1 MTENELDKYLQKR
14 CSEPVFETPDF
25 DSFFTEKELEA
36 ALGKSS
42 SRVVPIRKLW
52 PWMATAAAAIAAALI
67 WLTPAGRNQ
76 EAQDD
81 VMAYQEQTEVFLE
94 DNSKTEI
101 MEEPDLLT
109 EADVNAS
116 QNKVVRQVSRSG
128 NIPATASVISDN
140 TVVSQNTES
149 VQIESAMMTEK
160 SEGADQDS
168 PSPVSEEMESHQ
180 VTEPLTYSSRT
191 VEEAYAE
198 AREQRKNASKK
209 HLQGATYSLAVNQD
223 NSFRQGTPN
232 AQSPVSMITRTYA
245 SGMGLRSASVSRN
258 EWLQPSIFESQIVE
272 YKPVYDL
279 PIVLSFSTSIPISRC
294 LDIHTGLTYSFLSAN
309 TQGSLENGSPFSIDQ
324 SLHYL
329 GIPLSLAL
337 NVLDRPRFGF
347 YVAAGGGLE
356 KGLLGTQSIQV
367 KNRTGEVDYERLHQ
381 PVHGIQP
388 YLSAQIGL
396 SYAVTDMMQFFIEP
410 SISYYLEADQP
421 LSVRTYRP
429 FYYGLGFGVRLCTF

>member
-14 CSEPVFETPDF
+14 CSEPLFETPDF
-25 DSFFTEKELEA
+25 DSFFTEKELET

-42 SRVVPIRKLW
+42 GRVAPIRKLW
-52 PWMATAAAAIAAALI
+52 PWMATAAAAIAGALI
-67 WLTPAGRNQ
+67 WLTPASRNHETQ
-76 EAQDD
+76 D
-81 VMAYQEQTEVFLE
+81 VMAYQERIEGILE
-94 DNSKTEI
+94 DNSKTDI
-101 MEEPDLLT
+101 MVEADLLT
-109 EADVNAS
+109 EADMSAS
-116 QNKVVRQVSRSG
+116 QNMVVRPLIHSNGIQT
-128 NIPATASVISDN
+128 ATSVTPGSN
-140 TVVSQNTES
+140 VTSQSQETVQSENVT
-149 VQIESAMMTEK
+149 MTEP
-160 SEGADQDS
+160 Q
-168 PSPVSEEMESHQ
+168 PSVSEEKESLQ
-180 VTEPLTYSSRT
+180 VTEPLTYYEKT

-198 AREQRKNASKK
+198 AREQRKNAPKRQ
-209 HLQGATYSLAVNQD
+209 LQGTKFSLAINQD

-245 SGMGLRSASVSRN
+245 SGMGLRSASVSKN

-367 KNRTGEVDYERLHQ
+367 KNRSGEVDYERLHQ

-396 SYAVTDMMQFFIEP
+396 SYSVTDVMQFFIEP